1 MPADEYASTKALR
14 ENRLIKNVEMGIVN
28 DKGEITWINVTAA
41 PIPLK
46 DYGVAITYNDIT
58 ERRKAEEDLLK
69 SKKKSELLNINLN
82 KVRED
87 ERMLISRELH
97 DELGQSLTAVKMDLS
112 SIREN
117 TGDIKSVTPKLDKT
131 LKLVDGIIKDVQRIS
146 SELRPGI
153 LDDLGL
159 TSAIEWYC
167 EEFEARTSIKC
178 ELNLEEIRFKNP
190 QKNTGV
196 YRILQE
202 SLTNIA
208 RHSEAKNVIV
218 RLEQIKEDI
227 NLVIRDDG
235 IGIPEEKMESNS
247 SLGLI
252 GIRERI
258 KQFNGRI
265 DIESFKDKGTK
276 ISVIIPIDN

>member
-1 MPADEYASTKALR
+1 
-14 ENRLIKNVEMGIVN
+14 
-28 DKGEITWINVTAA
+28 
-41 PIPLK
+41 
-46 DYGVAITYNDIT
+46 
-58 ERRKAEEDLLK
+58 
-69 SKKKSELLNINLN
+69 
-82 KVRED
+82 
-87 ERMLISRELH
+87 MLISRELH

-112 SIREN
+112 SILKN
-117 TGDIKSVTPKLDKT
+117 TGNIKSVTPKLDKT

-159 TSAIEWYC
+159 TSAIEWHC
-167 EEFEARTSIKC
+167 EEFEARTGIKC
-178 ELNLEEIRFKNP
+178 ELNLEEIRIKNP
-190 QKNTGV
+190 QKNTGI

-218 RLEQIKEDI
+218 RLKQIKEDI

-265 DIESFKDKGTK
+265 DIESVKDKGTK